1 MIFQQKTGCSIL
13 LLWLISGGL
22 TAQSV
27 HRTLRQGDTNYDKGD
42 YTAAQSAYQ
51 KAANNIGR
59 YNAGN
64 AAMQQNQLQE
74 AVDFYSAAA
83 EKSTSATIKADALY
97 NLGNAYLQQKK
108 YSAAIKAYESS
119 LRVAPNRPDAQ
130 KNLQIAKRQLQEPP
144 PPPPSPPPPPP
155 PPSTRPPRKSYL
167 DQAEQTRQKE
177 IPPSNIPPEIARQ
190 MLQKAVL
197 PEEQQNARA
206 YRELSPANRPSR
218 LKKDW

>member
-1 MIFQQKTGCSIL
+1 MAHYWRLNGPICRAMPCVRAT
-13 LLWLISGGL
+13 
-22 TAQSV
+22 T
-27 HRTLRQGDTNYDKGD
+27 DYDQGD
-42 YTAAQSAYQ
+42 YTAKAQSAYQ

-83 EKSTSATIKADALY
+83 EKSTSAAFKADALY

-155 PPSTRPPRKSYL
+155 PPSTRPPAKVVFGSERNKHG
-167 DQAEQTRQKE
+167 KKKFHHP
-177 IPPSNIPPEIARQ
+177 IF
-190 MLQKAVL
+190 
-197 PEEQQNARA
+197 
-206 YRELSPANRPSR
+206 R
-218 LKKDW
+218 LK